1 MLVNIITLHLQL
13 LHKCYMCWSTKF
25 VIKVLKAGML
35 ELVYINKSK
44 MNQFWAGRILSP
56 YLWVPCSA
64 HVLLYYIN
72 VIVVHCKVVV
82 RQVHKCMCVRSFW
95 GVVPLLKKRIEYLQS
110 GVTVV
115 KSKQKVLLMHKFYKW
130 IILGRW

>member
-13 LHKCYMCWSTKF
+13 LHKCYMRWSTKF
-25 VIKVLKAGML
+25 AIKVLKAGML
-35 ELVYINKSK
+35 ELVYINKLK

-72 VIVVHCKVVV
+72 VIVVHCKVVA
-82 RQVHKCMCVRSFW
+82 RQVYKCMCVRSFW
-95 GVVPLLKKRIEYLQS
+95 GVVPLLKKRIEYLQL
-110 GVTVV
+110 GVTMV
-115 KSKQKVLLMHKFYKW
+115 KSKQNGALRCY
-130 IILGRW
+130 